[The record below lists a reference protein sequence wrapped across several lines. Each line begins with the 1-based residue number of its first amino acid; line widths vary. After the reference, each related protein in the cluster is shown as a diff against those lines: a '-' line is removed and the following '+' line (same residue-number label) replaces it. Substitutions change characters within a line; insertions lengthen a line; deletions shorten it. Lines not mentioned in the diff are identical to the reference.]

1 MVLFEYGHPH
11 ARLERYISGGRV
23 EITRKD
29 AQERGFARAVGADDA
44 VAIARREFEI
54 HILKQRLTAEVHT
67 DICNC

>member
-1 MVLFEYGHPH
+1 MVLLEYGHPH
-11 ARLERYISGGRV
+11 ARFEGYVPGGRV
-23 EITRKD
+23 EIARKD